1 MRSLPLRATRAVEE
15 SSEHD
20 LDQRGNPTH
29 MSDKYMT
36 TTYPSFIV
44 LMELAAQPSGKGVA
58 LTLTGGVATTMWKLM
73 R

>member
-1 MRSLPLRATRAVEE
+1 
-15 SSEHD
+15 
-20 LDQRGNPTH
+20 